1 MTKLPFLRTAYNY
14 DRDKASDESGLDCSV
29 EPSLTQQS
37 FRDECDINVLV
48 ARFGLGAPL
57 PQGLVAP
64 VFGDFSGVDDYQ
76 SALNSIMAA
85 DEKFMMMPAA
95 VRSRF
100 GNDPQQFVEF
110 CSDDRNLEEAVKLG
124 LVLPQVAE
132 LVKGGTPDIPV
143 KGAAEPLKG

>member
-1 MTKLPFLRTAYNY
+1 MLKRELPFLRSAYNY

-57 PQGLVAP
+57 PQGMVPP
-64 VFGDFSGVDDYQ
+64 VFGDFTGVDDYQ
-76 SALNSIMAA
+76 SALNAIMAA
-85 DEKFMMMPAA
+85 DERFMQMPAQ

-110 CSDDRNLEEAVKLG
+110 CSDENNRDEAVKLG
-124 LVLPQVAE
+124 LVLPKVVD
-132 LVKGGTPDIPV
+132 LVKSGSDTISPPAKPV
-143 KGAAEPLKG
+143 LP